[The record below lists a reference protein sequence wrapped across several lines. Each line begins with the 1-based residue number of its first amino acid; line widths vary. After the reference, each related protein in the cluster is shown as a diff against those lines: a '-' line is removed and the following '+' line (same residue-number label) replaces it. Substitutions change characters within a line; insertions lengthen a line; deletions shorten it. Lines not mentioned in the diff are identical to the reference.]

1 MSVLE
6 PQPQNANQT
15 NELLQAVLTA
25 AAAGDVER
33 VLASVTQL
41 ARVDPL
47 RVEAMRNQP
56 GLEPVRTQV
65 GSLLARLATIA
76 KLDAQSRTDHATQ
89 LIEESRLT
97 ALRNWDADPRTLL
110 MVANRLLE
118 AGGYVN
124 AVRAAQVAQLV
135 VDGSHWAPAAG
146 TISPAGAPEVSESEE
161 GRTGHGTALPGL
173 RESWL
178 ELCGGAPGRV
188 VRLWRRAPLLVLLV
202 AWLVVGTT
210 GGLIFRVLQAL
221 RPGSWSPWISDAGFT
236 VWAVGFLALVL
247 FGFYMRVRKAIEEF
261 WLR

>member
-1 MSVLE
+1 MTVLE

-33 VLASVTQL
+33 VLASVTEL

-146 TISPAGAPEVSESEE
+146 TISPAGAPEVSESQE

-247 FGFYMRVRKAIEEF
+247 FGFYMRVRNIH
-261 WLR
+261 L